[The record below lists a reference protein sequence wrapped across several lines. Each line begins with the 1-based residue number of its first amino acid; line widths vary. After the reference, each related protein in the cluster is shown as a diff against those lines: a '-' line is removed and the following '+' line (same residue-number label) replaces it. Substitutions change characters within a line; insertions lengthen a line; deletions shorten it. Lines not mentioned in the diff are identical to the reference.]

1 MNQSTCYLHC
11 LAAGVACFKGWL
23 LMAFSVQ
30 NGEDFEFT
38 CDKGAIRCVQ
48 GTLTLQW
55 ADQEVVASWWK
66 KGDTVFDY
74 RAPIT
79 VQKGQVPNI
88 DKDVTTT
95 YGRLLLNQLILVEN
109 TGDKIPFS
117 DGNWFQDGIIKK
129 VLNRAVTDD
138 NVTAAEAHAM
148 VNATQFI
155 TGLTQLC
162 VTSATEKALTTDPA
176 IRKRKKELIAQ
187 HQHEINDPSV
197 IAKIEKE
204 LIAMDKKW
212 LEDDESYLFY
222 SRSGKAFSINRKK
235 MHVLYGGEADF
246 ADPNK
251 MTFLGNSLQ
260 EGWELDKMALYVNSI
275 RSGTYSR
282 GAATALGGEK
292 VKKFQQVFQNSRVSE
307 KDCGTKRA
315 ALFWITSFNYKDF
328 IGRYVWQDKGW
339 HELDE
344 KALKQAIGTRIPI
357 RSPLY
362 CLAPKTDF
370 CERCV
375 GHSVSLNPGAIM
387 MLTATIGSTFM
398 SVSMAAMHGKELATT
413 FYDVKECLH

>member
-1 MNQSTCYLHC
+1 MNKSTCYLQS
-11 LAAGVACFKGWL
+11 LSSGVACYKGWL

-30 NGEDFEFT
+30 TGKDFDFR
-38 CDKGAIRCVQ
+38 CAKGAIRCTDGV
-48 GTLTLQW
+48 LTLDW
-55 ADQEVVASWWK
+55 GDQQTTATWWK
-66 KGDTVFDY
+66 KGEPVFDY
-74 RAPIT
+74 REEIEVKAGA
-79 VQKGQVPNI
+79 VANI
-88 DKDVTTT
+88 EKALKTT

-109 TGDKIPFS
+109 TGELIPFR
-117 DGNWFQDGIIKK
+117 DGNWFRDKIIYD
-129 VLNRAVTDD
+129 VLNTAVTDD
-138 NVTAAEAHAM
+138 RITAGQAHAM

-162 VTSATEKALTTDPA
+162 VPSASEKALTTDPN
-176 IRKRKKELIAQ
+176 ISKRKKELIKQ

-197 IAKIEKE
+197 ITKIEKE

-212 LEDDESYLFY
+212 LEDDDSYWFY
-222 SRSGKAFSINRKK
+222 SRTGKSFNINRKK

-260 EGWELDKMALYVNSI
+260 EGWELDKMSLYVNSI
-275 RSGTYSR
+275 RGGTYSR

-292 VKKFQQVFQNSRVSE
+292 VKKFQQVFQNARISE
-307 KDCGTKRA
+307 KDCGTTRA

-328 IGRYVWQDKGW
+328 IGRYVRQDNRW
-339 HELDE
+339 VELDE
-344 KALKQAIGTRIPI
+344 PTLKKAIGSRLPI

-362 CLAPKTDF
+362 CQTKKTDF
-370 CERCV
+370 CENCV

-387 MLTATIGSTFM
+387 MLTATIGSVFM

-413 FYDVKECLH
+413 FYDFNECLH